1 MQCKSTFLRSGRVC
15 VKSTINIQFY
25 LWPHLS
31 TCLHLYSGYFDARGG
46 KGPVT
51 THWYESH
58 QRINGLLRWS
68 DSQQKANYH
77 ARHVDGEITD
87 VSGEKSD
94 KSTAFMLII
103 LELKCFP
110 SWHEILHSILLIT
123 FLKLCLDL
131 VRIIRWNDNKMSF
144 LSRTQCIK
152 HNKFCEGIYSVYKTH
167 IIWII

>member
-25 LWPHLS
+25 LWPYQS

-94 KSTAFMLII
+94 KSIAFMLII

-110 SWHEILHSILLIT
+110 GWYEILHSILLIT